1 MADKKDKKDKKPS
14 SGGGSDG
21 AWDIVLISFIFFGL
35 ATLFGGFFIY
45 LFSPMELLLSIRDF
59 FAPFFRENIA
69 LIQLISF
76 ILSAL
81 FLWGIIYIIIKTN
94 YFEIKR
100 EQYLDWIG
108 AGKVSKRRTLRAWNQ
123 ILERMGTEDNNNWK
137 MAILESDQVLNEI
150 LKMSGY
156 LGDSMDEK
164 LEILTPAQL
173 SNIEDVKRAHSVR
186 NRIAKDP
193 TIEVEKKEVWEVMA
207 VYEETFKQL
216 NLINE

>member
-1 MADKKDKKDKKPS
+1 MADKKFIKDKKPS
-14 SGGGSDG
+14 GGESNS
-21 AWDIVLISFIFFGL
+21 AWDIVLVSFVFFGL

-45 LFSPMELLLSIRDF
+45 LFSPMELLLSIREF

-81 FLWGIIYIIIKTN
+81 FLWGLIYIIIKTN

-100 EQYLDWIG
+100 EQYLDWTG
-108 AGKVSKRRTLRAWNQ
+108 AGRVSKRRTLRAWNQ
-123 ILERMGTEDNNNWK
+123 ILDYLRTEDNNSWK
-137 MAILESDQVLNEI
+137 LAILESDKVLNEI

-156 LGDSMDEK
+156 LGDDMDEK

-173 SNIEDVKRAHSVR
+173 TNIEDVKRAHLVR

-193 TIEVEKKEVWEVMA
+193 TVEVEKKEVWEVMA